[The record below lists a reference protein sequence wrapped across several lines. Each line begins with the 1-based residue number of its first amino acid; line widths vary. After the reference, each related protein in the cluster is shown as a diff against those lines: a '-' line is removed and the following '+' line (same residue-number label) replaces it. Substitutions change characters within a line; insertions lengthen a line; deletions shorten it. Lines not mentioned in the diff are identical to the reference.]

1 MAKEFD
7 FVITLRRPDAVL
19 FNFIS
24 QLMLF
29 LSLLAF
35 VYTAIYAP
43 KPLGYYFVIISALLV
58 ATWVYVRF
66 FSRSEY
72 VSYKIPLVIA
82 AVGWLYEPG
91 VYKLVAVLLGVA
103 FLLEKQV
110 KFAEEIGFDNDGLT
124 FNSFPS
130 KSYRWN
136 ELANV
141 ILKDGLIT
149 VDFKNNKIL
158 QKELES
164 DVSGDLEKE
173 FNEFCSRKLK
183 EQLA

>member
-1 MAKEFD
+1 MSKEFD
-7 FVITLRRPDAVL
+7 YVITLRRPDAVL

-43 KPLGYYFVIISALLV
+43 KPFGYYFVIISILLV
-58 ATWVYVRF
+58 GTWLYARF

-82 AVGWLYEPG
+82 ALGWMYEAG

-130 KSYRWN
+130 KFYKWSD
-136 ELANV
+136 LANV
-141 ILKDGLIT
+141 VLKDGLIT

-158 QKELES
+158 QKELDS
-164 DVSGDLEKE
+164 DVSGNLEKE

-183 EQLA
+183 EQHA